1 MAKYKNG
8 NWLMVLALDCVHLVC
23 TKQGGFDTV
32 EQKQKAL
39 NTIQDAFEKKFISDV
54 YAFTMIKEF
63 MLMPVKNS

>member
-8 NWLMVLALDCVHLVC
+8 YWLVVLALDGFHRKY
-23 TKQGGFDTV
+23 TKRGGFATAK
-32 EQKQKAL
+32 QKQEVL
-39 NTIQDAFEKKFISDV
+39 NLVQDAFEKKLISDV

>member
-8 NWLMVLALDCVHLVC
+8 NWLMVRALELVHKKC

-32 EQKQKAL
+32 EQKQKML
-39 NTIQDAFEKKFISDV
+39 NGVQDAFEKKLISDV

>member
-8 NWLMVLALDCVHLVC
+8 NWLMVMALECVHKKC

-32 EQKQKAL
+32 AQKQKVL
-39 NTIQDAFEKKFISDV
+39 NTVQDAFEKKFISDV

>member
-8 NWLMVLALDCVHLVC
+8 YWLVVLALDDFHRKY
-23 TKQGGFDTV
+23 TKRGGFKTAK
-32 EQKQKAL
+32 QKQEVLDLVK
-39 NTIQDAFEKKFISDV
+39 DAFEQKLISDV

>member
-1 MAKYKNG
+1 MKKYKNG
-8 NWLMVLALDCVHLVC
+8 HWLMVLALQQVYKVS
-23 TKQGGFDTV
+23 TKQGGFETV

-39 NTIQDAFEKKFISDV
+39 NCVQEAFEKKFISDV

>member
-8 NWLMVLALDCVHLVC
+8 NWLMVMALELVHKKC
-23 TKQGGFDTV
+23 IKQGGFATV

-39 NTIQDAFEKKFISDV
+39 NCVQDAFENKFISDV

>member
-8 NWLMVLALDCVHLVC
+8 YWLVVLALDSLHKKYV
-23 TKQGGFDTV
+23 KQDGFDTA

-39 NTIQDAFEKKFISDV
+39 NLIQDAFEQKLISDV
-54 YAFTMIKEF
+54 YAFTMVKEF

>member
-8 NWLMVLALDCVHLVC
+8 YWLVVLALDAIHRNC
-23 TKQGGFDTV
+23 TKQGGFNTV
-32 EQKQKAL
+32 ERKQEVL
-39 NTIQDAFEKKFISDV
+39 NLVQDVFEKKLISDV

>member
-8 NWLMVLALDCVHLVC
+8 NWLVVLALDAIHRKC
-23 TKQGGFDTV
+23 TKQDGFNTV

-39 NTIQDAFEKKFISDV
+39 NIVRDAFGKELISDV
-54 YAFTMIKEF
+54 YALTMIKEF

>member
-8 NWLMVLALDCVHLVC
+8 NWLMVQALELVHKKCVQ
-23 TKQGGFDTV
+23 KGGFATV
-32 EQKQKAL
+32 AQKQKAL
-39 NTIQDAFEKKFISDV
+39 NVVQEAFEKKFISDV

>member
-8 NWLMVLALDCVHLVC
+8 NWLMVRALELVHKKC
-23 TKQGGFDTV
+23 IEQGGFNTV
-32 EQKQKAL
+32 EQKQKML
-39 NTIQDAFEKKFISDV
+39 NTIQDAFENKFISDV

>member
-8 NWLMVLALDCVHLVC
+8 HWLMVLALELVHQVS
-23 TKQGGFDTV
+23 TRQGGFDTV

-39 NTIQDAFEKKFISDV
+39 NTVQDAFEKKLISDV

>member
-8 NWLMVLALDCVHLVC
+8 NWLMVQALELVYKKC

-32 EQKQKAL
+32 EQKQKML
-39 NTIQDAFEKKFISDV
+39 NGVQDAFEKKLISDV

>member
-8 NWLMVLALDCVHLVC
+8 YWLMVLALDAIHRRC
-23 TKQGGFDTV
+23 TKQGGFNTV
-32 EQKQKAL
+32 ERKQEVL
-39 NTIQDAFEKKFISDV
+39 NLVQDAFEQKLISDV

>member
-8 NWLMVLALDCVHLVC
+8 NWLMVRAFELVHKKC
-23 TKQGGFDTV
+23 TKHGGFDTV
-32 EQKQKAL
+32 EQKQKML
-39 NTIQDAFEKKFISDV
+39 NLIRDAFEQKFISDV